1 MLPDLQRAER
11 SADGHL
17 SFSWELPE
25 IRTDDGERAGQLL
38 EQWIPA
44 FAGMTCWFDR
54 DALSR
59 E

>member
-1 MLPDLQRAER
+1 MLPDLQRAEG

-25 IRTDDGERAGQLL
+25 IRTADGERAGQLL

-44 FAGMTCWFDR
+44 FAGMTWWFGN
-54 DALSR
+54 DALAR
-59 E
+59 